1 MREET
6 KYDQYLTDSEL
17 RELSLVLD
25 WTFIILS
32 KRKRALLIVSY
43 ITELY

>member
-25 WTFIILS
+25 WTLIILP
-32 KRKRALLIVSY
+32 KRKRALLTVSY
-43 ITELY
+43 TTELY

>member
-17 RELSLVLD
+17 RVLSLVLD
-25 WTFIILS
+25 RTFIILS
-32 KRKRALLIVSY
+32 KRKRALLTVSY
-43 ITELY
+43 ITEL